1 MAFKNLLEK
10 DGIDAAI
17 LEPEDIAYDEGKLV
31 RVEDG
36 IQINLIYKR
45 LLFDDIMN
53 EKSFQS
59 DPARSAGIAALERA
73 YSENAACMA
82 PSMLSR
88 MAGNKLL
95 LAFIKHSSF
104 ERRLNDIGLTLSD
117 YERQVRDVNF
127 PETHVW
133 SDLPLQ

>member
-73 YSENAACMA
+73 YSENAVCMA

-88 MAGNKLL
+88 MVGNKLL
-95 LAFIKHSSF
+95 LALIKHSSF